1 MQFESID
8 NHVDRWFAETSS
20 KMMYVSM
27 RDLDDALAEQE
38 NLERTQRRTVRIWE
52 VLVLLGRLTVEQ
64 VDHILETLGK
74 EGSKKSD
81 ISVSM
86 LGRVLVEVGY
96 ASYEDVTSALQAQV
110 AERKQGTWRMLGQIL
125 VDRNVILQRHLQ
137 EALEVLDQRRR
148 LRNTPNTEEHDA
160 EEEDVEQ

>member
-52 VLVLLGRLTVEQ
+52 VLVLLVQLM
-64 VDHILETLGK
+64 I
-74 EGSKKSD
+74 
-81 ISVSM
+81 
-86 LGRVLVEVGY
+86 
-96 ASYEDVTSALQAQV
+96 
-110 AERKQGTWRMLGQIL
+110 
-125 VDRNVILQRHLQ
+125 VI
-137 EALEVLDQRRR
+137 
-148 LRNTPNTEEHDA
+148 
-160 EEEDVEQ
+160 